1 MRTEKLQLLLS
12 KPGVFVSCAREAV
25 ALLRRPVLLTVYL
38 PLLLVEAVLLLALS
52 AFPHGPISGALAAVF
67 RWVGGEAALHY
78 PRALALL
85 PLVFRRGDLLLVLF
99 VGSLCRAALI
109 GLLPAAYLGEGMP
122 WRSALGAARRLA
134 PAIWLVSLP
143 AAAARGL
150 GFAVCDLL
158 ANGPLASS
166 PDALWWV
173 GKFVFVATTAVE
185 ALFCY
190 AVPALLLGRLGAAA
204 ALARTLSLA
213 SRNFWLT
220 VGFIMFPSVLLV
232 PVRMVENELQSWFN
246 VFAPEWAPCVVAVAI
261 VASWL
266 GHFVRVAALTRFYLH
281 WYGVEG
287 ETR

>member
-1 MRTEKLQLLLS
+1 VRTEKLQLLLS

-25 ALLRRPVLLTVYL
+25 GLLRRPALLSAYW
-38 PLLLVEAVLLLALS
+38 PLLLLEAALLLALNE
-52 AFPHGPISGALAAVF
+52 FPHGPIVGVLAALF

-78 PRALALL
+78 PRALAVL
-85 PLVFRRGDLLLVLF
+85 PLVFRRGDLLLVFF

-109 GLLPAAYLGEGMP
+109 GLLPAAFMKEGVP
-122 WRSALGAARRLA
+122 WRSAAGAAWKLA

-143 AAAARGL
+143 AALSRGL

-190 AVPALLLGRLGAAA
+190 AVPALLLGRLGSAD
-204 ALARTLSLA
+204 ALARTVSLA

-220 VGFIMFPSVLLV
+220 VGFMMFPSVLLA
-232 PVRMVENELQSWFN
+232 PVRMVENNLQSWFN
-246 VFAPEWAPCVVAVAI
+246 VFAPERASVVVALAI
-261 VASWL
+261 VASLL

-281 WYGVEG
+281 WYGMEG
-287 ETR
+287 KTQ